1 MSGKKGQ
8 KRKNNDGAGK
18 SAGKTKKI
26 RYWKSAAST
35 IHPGVAGI
43 FATCNRNHEKQCT
56 QELIDLFNE
65 EAEKQYDLAKDI
77 IEEDSDDNE
86 EDDIEASINKELE
99 SLKKSKDRKL
109 FTPVNI
115 DCECV
120 IFFRT
125 RKPIDPPEFVH
136 NVCENALKSG
146 IKTTRHTLRLS
157 PVSLT
162 ASATEEDL
170 KDLAKKVL
178 APHFHTQNQQPYKFA
193 IRTTIRNH
201 TTLNRDQI
209 IHVLALAVGP
219 PHKVDLK
226 DYDRLV
232 HVECFKNIVGISVVK
247 DFETLKRFN
256 LQQIFESKAN
266 RSVNDE

>member
-1 MSGKKGQ
+1 MSGKRVR
-8 KRKNNDGAGK
+8 KRKNNDRAGT
-18 SAGKTKKI
+18 SADKAKKI

-35 IHPGVAGI
+35 IHPGEAGI

-56 QELIDLFNE
+56 QELLDLFND
-65 EAEKQYDLAKDI
+65 EAKKQYDLANEVT
-77 IEEDSDDNE
+77 EEGFDDE
-86 EDDIEASINKELE
+86 DDDIEASVNKELE
-99 SLKKSKDRKL
+99 SLKKSKESKL

-120 IFFRT
+120 IFLRT
-125 RKPIDPPEFVH
+125 KKPIDPPEFVH
-136 NVCENALKSG
+136 KICENALKSG
-146 IKTTRHTLRLS
+146 VKTTRHTLRLS
-157 PVSLT
+157 AVSLT
-162 ASATEEDL
+162 AAATEDDL
-170 KDLAKKVL
+170 KTLAKNVL
-178 APHFHTQNQQPYKFA
+178 APHFHSPNQQPVKFA

-209 IHVLALAVGP
+209 IQLLATAVGP

-232 HVECFKNIVGISVVK
+232 HVECFKNIIGISVVK

-256 LQQIFESKAN
+256 LQQIFESKAKE
-266 RSVNDE
+266 RER

>member
-1 MSGKKGQ
+1 MSGKTVR
-8 KRKNNDGAGK
+8 KRKNTDHASGRADK
-18 SAGKTKKI
+18 AKKI

-35 IHPGVAGI
+35 IHPGEAGI

-56 QELIDLFNE
+56 QELIDLFND
-65 EAEKQYDLAKDI
+65 EAEKQYDLAK
-77 IEEDSDDNE
+77 EVTEDNSDDAG
-86 EDDIEASINKELE
+86 DDVETSLIKELE
-99 SLKKSKDRKL
+99 SLKKSKESQL

-125 RKPIDPPEFVH
+125 KKPIDPAEFVH
-136 NVCENALKSG
+136 KICENALKSG
-146 IKTTRHTLRLS
+146 VKTTRHTLRLS

-162 ASATEEDL
+162 AAATEEDL
-170 KDLAKKVL
+170 KTLATKVL
-178 APHFHTQNQQPYKFA
+178 APHFHVPNQQPYKFA
-193 IRTTIRNH
+193 IRTTTRNH
-201 TTLNRDQI
+201 TKLTRDQI
-209 IHVLALAVGP
+209 IKLLAAAVGP
-219 PHKVDLK
+219 PHKVDLE

-232 HVECFKNIVGISVVK
+232 HVECFKNIIGISVVK

-266 RSVNDE
+266 KNEKHE

>member
-1 MSGKKGQ
+1 MGEKSGQ
-8 KRKNNDGAGK
+8 KRKNNHGARQSTDK
-18 SAGKTKKI
+18 AKKI

-43 FATCNRNHEKQCT
+43 FATCGRHYEKQCT
-56 QELIDLFNE
+56 QELLDLFNE
-65 EAEKQYDLAKDI
+65 EAEKQYDFSKEV
-77 IEEDSDDNE
+77 IEESSDDNE
-86 EDDIEASINKELE
+86 NDDIEASINKELE
-99 SLKKSKDRKL
+99 SLQKSKARKL

-120 IFFRT
+120 LFFRT
-125 RKPIDPPEFVH
+125 KKPIDPPDFVH
-136 NVCENALKSG
+136 KICENALRSG
-146 IKTTRHTLRLS
+146 TKTTRHTLRLS

-170 KDLAKKVL
+170 KNLAEKVL
-178 APHFHTQNQQPYKFA
+178 APHFHAQNQPTYKFA

-209 IHVLALAVGP
+209 IQLLASAVGP

-232 HVECFKNIVGISVVK
+232 HVECFKNIVGISVVR

-266 RSVNDE
+266 QIENE